1 MKRVFTIAGIIF
13 LFMATTVVYGVAAKH
28 SHESVPACT
37 SDCETPAAVT
47 CSPDEDAS
55 VTDSDKPVDLAPNII
70 VRMLEIY

>member
-28 SHESVPACT
+28 SHDSVPQCT
-37 SDCETPAAVT
+37 SGCETPPAIT
-47 CSPDEDAS
+47 CSPEDDAS
-55 VTDSDKPVDLAPNII
+55 MTDSDKPVDLAPNII